1 MNLLFPM
8 YLSYLVLKQSTV
20 LEFTISSV
28 KLFHLLIVRTQNE
41 LSLKVFKALGF
52 LSFFELPRVWES
64 ENSNKPSIEMSSIFC
79 IILKTC
85 IISILF
91 RRYNKV
97 VRESLCNRSS

>member
-1 MNLLFPM
+1 MIFIFKTL
-8 YLSYLVLKQSTV
+8 
-20 LEFTISSV
+20 SSV
-28 KLFHLLIVRTQNE
+28 KLVNLLIVRTKNE

-52 LSFFELPRVWES
+52 YSFFELPRVWES
-64 ENSNKPSIEMSSIFC
+64 ENSNKPSIGMPAIFC

-97 VRESLCNRSS
+97 DRERLCNLSS

>member
-8 YLSYLVLKQSTV
+8 FLSYLVLKQSTV

-52 LSFFELPRVWES
+52 LSFFELRVWGS
-64 ENSNKPSIEMSSIFC
+64 ENSNKPSIGMSSVFC

-85 IISILF
+85 IISIILF
-91 RRYNKV
+91 RRY
-97 VRESLCNRSS
+97 SSMK